1 MHKINLLI
9 DDKTNWRK
17 KVPNLEKFVNRT
29 LKSSVNSISAFKFK
43 NIELT
48 VLLTNTK
55 NVKSLNF
62 KYRKKNKDT
71 DILSFPWEDKKFY
84 KGKINKKNIYLGDL
98 AISYNYIKKQEENFE
113 VYLKKIMIHGF
124 LHLIGY
130 DHDNKKNYLKMEE
143 KQKKIL
149 TL

>member
-55 NVKSLNF
+55 NVKRLNF

-84 KGKINKKNIYLGDL
+84 KEKINKKNIYLGDL
-98 AISYNYIKKQEENFE
+98 AISYNI
-113 VYLKKIMIHGF
+113 
-124 LHLIGY
+124 
-130 DHDNKKNYLKMEE
+130 
-143 KQKKIL
+143 
-149 TL
+149 

>member
-1 MHKINLLI
+1 M
-9 DDKTNWRK
+9 
-17 KVPNLEKFVNRT
+17 
-29 LKSSVNSISAFKFK
+29 
-43 NIELT
+43 
-48 VLLTNTK
+48 
-55 NVKSLNF
+55 
-62 KYRKKNKDT
+62 
-71 DILSFPWEDKKFY
+71 LSFPWEDKKFY

>member
-1 MHKINLLI
+1 MYKINILI
-9 DDKTNWRK
+9 DDKTKWK
-17 KVPNLEKFVNRT
+17 KGVPNLEKFIKRT
-29 LKSSVNSISAFKFK
+29 IKNSLNSINIFKFK

-55 NVKSLNF
+55 KIKKLNL
-62 KYRKKNKDT
+62 KYRKKNRDT

-84 KGKINKKNIYLGDL
+84 KRKINKKNIYLGDL
-98 AISYNYIKKQEENFE
+98 ALSYDYIRKQEEKFE

-124 LHLIGY
+124 LHLVGY
-130 DHDNKKNYLKMEE
+130 DHDNRKNFLKMEE

-149 TL
+149 SL